1 MFPKLK
7 PSTET
12 AIPPVDALQAT
23 DADEIQGKACPISR
37 DSEETALKAT
47 LRASIEAVP
56 FIDARRH
63 NMLVSLIQME
73 PAHEVAAR
81 RAAGEDATF
90 AKA

>member
-1 MFPKLK
+1 MFPKLE
-7 PSTET
+7 PSTDT
-12 AIPPVDALQAT
+12 VVPPVDALQAT
-23 DADEIQGKACPISR
+23 EADNTLGSACPISR

-47 LRASIEAVP
+47 LRASTEAVP
-56 FIDARRH
+56 LIDDRRH
-63 NMLVSLIQME
+63 NMLVSLIHME